1 MPANPE
7 DPNTG
12 LDGSRRTQHC
22 LPMLRGRD
30 VCGWLCPVS
39 EASRLSLISL
49 CDNVWPPIPSCSQRE
64 ISSIDTSAKS
74 LPDIFRVCSGS
85 VVPYDDPVWVF
96 QVPGEQPKKFSA
108 LYWRTR
114 TCYEKVIVN
123 CTGFCGNLP
132 LSRLLSLLY
141 PLLQVYLHF
150 LFFL

>member
-12 LDGSRRTQHC
+12 LDRSRRTQHC
-22 LPMLRGRD
+22 LPMLRERD
-30 VCGWLCPVS
+30 VCGWPCPVS
-39 EASRLSLISL
+39 EASWLSLISL

-64 ISSIDTSAKS
+64 ISSIDTSAKT
-74 LPDIFRVCSGS
+74 LPDIFGCAVGVLYLMMILFECSKCQGS
-85 VVPYDDPVWVF
+85 S
-96 QVPGEQPKKFSA
+96 QRKLSA

-141 PLLQVYLHF
+141 LLLQVYLHF